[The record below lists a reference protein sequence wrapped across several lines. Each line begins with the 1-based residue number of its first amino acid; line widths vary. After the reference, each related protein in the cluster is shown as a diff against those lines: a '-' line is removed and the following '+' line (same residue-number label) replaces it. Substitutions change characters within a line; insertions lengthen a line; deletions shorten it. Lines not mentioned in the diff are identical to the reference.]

1 MILELMPS
9 RAETYHVFK
18 DYSLLILCVY
28 VLFRHC
34 TANTWQIFTQNC
46 YTNKTGH
53 TGTWKQVF
61 IVFSSKLV
69 HVQLPIKLRCEFC
82 PVPLTVWCECYM
94 CRNRENEE
102 EEVVIILCD
111 SHAFYS
117 SESTTC
123 GKKAARELTGIVNF
137 SECYGWLKILIS
149 AIVIAVW
156 HSHGSMNIL
165 NMQSGV
171 LLDNPRQTTSYLNP
185 AWPLNIPN
193 YSRALLE
200 AICQLVSDSVGNM
213 SSCSLLPLLLLVS
226 RCCIYVAS
234 AFQYLE
240 LITVLDRLIIVAT
253 LIFKAAVQIWLKLH
267 VSNVRNFII
276 AQGHTDQQTQK
287 PKAMLGPAGQCFAC
301 AWLEVHPLPW
311 VAKLHGSW
319 GDYVT

>member
-1 MILELMPS
+1 
-9 RAETYHVFK
+9 
-18 DYSLLILCVY
+18 
-28 VLFRHC
+28 
-34 TANTWQIFTQNC
+34 
-46 YTNKTGH
+46 
-53 TGTWKQVF
+53 
-61 IVFSSKLV
+61 
-69 HVQLPIKLRCEFC
+69 
-82 PVPLTVWCECYM
+82 
-94 CRNRENEE
+94 
-102 EEVVIILCD
+102 
-111 SHAFYS
+111 
-117 SESTTC
+117 
-123 GKKAARELTGIVNF
+123 
-137 SECYGWLKILIS
+137 
-149 AIVIAVW
+149 
-156 HSHGSMNIL
+156 
-165 NMQSGV
+165 MQSGV

-213 SSCSLLPLLLLVS
+213 SSCSLLPFLLLVS

-234 AFQYLE
+234 AFRYLE